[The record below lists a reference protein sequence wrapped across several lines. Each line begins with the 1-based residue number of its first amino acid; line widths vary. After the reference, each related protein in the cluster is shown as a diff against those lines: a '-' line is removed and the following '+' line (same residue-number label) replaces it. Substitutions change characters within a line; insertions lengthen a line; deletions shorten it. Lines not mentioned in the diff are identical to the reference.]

1 MEIPQRLLED
11 AFWELDNEPDDE
23 ILQECQEIAGSKE
36 YARQLYIKVRAMHF
50 MMLEKKHRLEE
61 TRELVKAEELWDQ
74 MKKDL

>member
-1 MEIPQRLLED
+1 
-11 AFWELDNEPDDE
+11 
-23 ILQECQEIAGSKE
+23 
-36 YARQLYIKVRAMHF
+36 